1 MRTLILLLMMCASL
15 FAAERGVSYNSATLV
30 VTQTNLTQRF
40 TASTV
45 AQTLALGLNGTNG
58 TFTINSTN
66 GGYAGTITMDEGG
79 SMLIVNSGPFDDFD
93 ASAFTFISTNIQLA
107 DLAQFW
113 NPDVD
118 PLNPAIS
125 LQASGTILAKGMYV
139 EAAWESDDFTRIQPT
154 DFKISGGTNTNYF
167 FVEIGGTGEIN
178 RLHEGTNTFRVALD
192 SGYGAGGIRVLTD
205 QGGLYLN
212 ITNIGGGGG
221 NVFNTGTPVAS
232 NVPRYT
238 DTTGTNVAPSTVLI
252 DAAGQLS
259 STNAWIYANGAA
271 VATQTSTN
279 AFTLSDLTAAGNT
292 LPGQIGAAC
301 SDETT
306 ALTTG
311 TNKVRFRMPYA
322 MTLTAVRA
330 SLTTAQT
337 AGSII
342 TIDINE
348 DGTSVLSTKIT
359 IDDNETTSTTAA
371 TPPVISDSA
380 LADDAIVTVDLDQV
394 GTSPTGLKIWL
405 IGTY

>member
-40 TASTV
+40 TAATV
-45 AQTLALGLNGTNG
+45 AQTIALGLNGTNG

-154 DFKISGGTNTNYF
+154 DFKINGGTNTNYF

-178 RLHEGTNTFRVALD
+178 RLHEGTNTFRLQLD
-192 SGYGAGGIRVLTD
+192 SGYL
-205 QGGLYLN
+205 
-212 ITNIGGGGG
+212 GGGTLFLSDDGTYKTPAPG
-221 NVFNTGTPVAS
+221 SAANWTASGTTNSLLAGVASVDGLIATQWVYVATSTPVATAS
-232 NVPRYT
+232 
-238 DTTGTNVAPSTVLI
+238 
-252 DAAGQLS
+252 
-259 STNAWIYANGAA
+259 
-271 VATQTSTN
+271 STN

-380 LADDAIVTVDLDQV
+380 LADDAIITVDIDQV
-394 GTSPTGLKIWL
+394 GTSPAGLKIWL
-405 IGTY
+405 LGSY